1 MRRLTTIVLMTAALV
16 AGVVTPL
23 AASDQTYPD
32 VIPLPDGF
40 FPEGIAV
47 GHGNTF
53 YTGSLT
59 DGAIATGDL
68 RSGEVSILVP
78 GTPGTVSVGM
88 DFDESSGYLLVAGG
102 PGGTF
107 SVYDTTDGA
116 TVDRLQITAPFAG
129 FLNDV
134 IVAGD
139 TAYVTDSFNAR
150 FFAVSLDTQGAPT
163 GEVAEIPLGGD
174 WVQIPGFSAN
184 GIEATQDGSML
195 IIVNAALGILY
206 AVDPMT
212 GVATEIDL
220 GGTAVNG
227 DGLVLTGKTLY
238 AVENFKN
245 QITEIRLA
253 PDLSAG
259 EITDVITSPAFDIP
273 TTAATFGNGLY
284 AVNARFNTTPSPTTE
299 YDVVRVER

>member
-1 MRRLTTIVLMTAALV
+1 MRRFATIVLMTAALV
-16 AGVVTPL
+16 AGAVTPL

-88 DFDESSGYLLVAGG
+88 DFDESSGYLFVAGG
-102 PGGTF
+102 PGGTL
-107 SVYDTTDGA
+107 SVYDTTDGS
-116 TVDRLQITAPFAG
+116 TVARLEIIAPGAG

-139 TAYVTDSFNAR
+139 TAYVTNSFAPY
-150 FFAVSLDTQGAPT
+150 FYAASLDSQGAPT
-163 GEVAEIPLGGD
+163 GGVAEVELTGD

-184 GIEATQDGSML
+184 GIEATQDGSTL

-212 GVATEIDL
+212 GVAAEIDL
-220 GGTAVNG
+220 GGVPVNG

-238 AVENFKN
+238 AVENSKN
-245 QITEIRLA
+245 QITEVRLA
-253 PDLSAG
+253 PDLGSG
-259 EITDVITSPAFDIP
+259 EITDVITSPAFDVP
-273 TTAATFGNGLY
+273 TTAAKFGNSLY
-284 AVNARFNTTPSPTTE
+284 AVNARFSTPPLPTTE
-299 YDVVRVER
+299 YDVVRVDR